1 MSTSKTNSDNRRVFT
16 ANFRMLLSAADWTQT
31 EAAQQLGISQ
41 GSVSDFASGK
51 RTPSTKGIES
61 IAYRLGIPAEA
72 FTSKAI
78 ALDQM
83 RKLLS
88 GKGSSRIAETRT
100 PYRISQPD
108 LPGLRKLKLR
118 WKRSSGDRDEIRVA
132 LRVLFRGKADKV
144 IAWLD
149 AP

>member
-1 MSTSKTNSDNRRVFT
+1 MSTLNSDSRKVFML
-16 ANFRMLLSAADWTQT
+16 NFRTLLAAASWTQT

-61 IAYRLGIPAEA
+61 IAYRLGMPADA
-72 FTSKAI
+72 FTSKVI
-78 ALDQM
+78 PLEQM

-88 GKGSSRIAETRT
+88 GNRSSRVAESHAT
-100 PYRISQPD
+100 YRIAQPD
-108 LPGLRKLKLR
+108 VPWLRKLKHR
-118 WKRSSGDRDEIRVA
+118 WKRKSAKRDDIRVA
-132 LRVLFRGKADKV
+132 LRVLFREQADDA
-144 IAWLD
+144 IAWLN

>member
-1 MSTSKTNSDNRRVFT
+1 MSTLNSDSRKVFMF
-16 ANFRMLLSAADWTQT
+16 NFRTLLAAACWTQT

-61 IAYRLGIPAEA
+61 IAYRLGIPADA
-72 FTSKAI
+72 FTSKVI
-78 ALDQM
+78 PIEQM

-88 GKGSSRIAETRT
+88 GTRTSRVAEPLATYRIA
-100 PYRISQPD
+100 QPD
-108 LPGLRKLKLR
+108 VPWLRKLKHR
-118 WKRSSGDRDEIRVA
+118 WKRKSAKRDDIRVA
-132 LRVLFRGKADKV
+132 LQVLFRDQADEAIK
-144 IAWLD
+144 WLD